1 MTRWP
6 EDAGGELATTGGGDE
21 GTVLA
26 EKALRASR
34 SFRVVLHGCGGAP
47 GAAGTRPI
55 RRSGTE
61 AAGIEAAAAEHS
73 RRKNGD

>member
-1 MTRWP
+1 MVTMRWL

-26 EKALRASR
+26 EKAPRASR

-61 AAGIEAAAAEHS
+61 AAVFEAAAAS
-73 RRKNGD
+73 